1 MLAPCNDLIK
11 IVAICDSG
19 AGQKQ
24 QHFSQRIRNPP
35 WLPAIRKLRELF
47 EENGD
52 PRPRHLLEKNCI
64 HVRAPSRISAPRQ
77 SRSCRQD
84 KIPSF
89 RGVNLS
95 AEPCAKTRPA
105 LTGPARDGCEIR
117 RSGWKNARGAGR
129 TKEWPQREQENWHFQ
144 TAGFK

>member
-1 MLAPCNDLIK
+1 MARTAVENPGDACPM
-11 IVAICDSG
+11 
-19 AGQKQ
+19 
-24 QHFSQRIRNPP
+24 QRSHQNR
-35 WLPAIRKLRELF
+35 RKLRELF

-89 RGVNLS
+89 RCVNRS

-105 LTGPARDGCEIR
+105 FTGPARDGCEIR

-144 TAGFK
+144 TAGFKRISACC